1 MARSCPTES
10 ASPLVRACRNGEHG
24 GSRPETQARREL
36 QRRLN
41 RLGVTRRPAATLPR
55 DDLSPIPGA
64 RLASGT
70 LQQTPLGP
78 AWVIEQRF
86 PLHLGHGHGPL
97 HDILSLDPADAARV
111 AGRPRLAEAPVNRWV
126 FLDTETTGLA
136 GGAGTLVFLVGIG
149 GIQADH
155 FVLKQFFLRSPV
167 EEAGMLQA
175 LWEDL
180 GGAPGLVT
188 FNGGAFDLPL
198 LETRY
203 RLAHRRE
210 FRLTDRPHL
219 DLLHPSRRLWRR
231 SLPDCSLGTLE
242 RRVLGVE
249 RELADVPGALIPAL
263 YLDYL
268 RRGDPTAME
277 GVLYHN
283 TQDILSL
290 VRLAGEVVGRFTGA
304 HPESLS
310 GAEALGVAGWH
321 RAAGRARGGCGRV
334 PNCRRLGRPAG
345 PPDCIPRGQQRAAAR
360 APFRGSAFVLAGLAS
375 TGAGGSAALPRTGQA
390 LRVAGAGLQPGE
402 PLGAGSHAC
411 PQPLAKRLAAQAGLG
426 VDRAPPLPLGSQT
439 SPLTA
444 RCRSGQMHPLA
455 QRPPRTMPSPAL
467 QCRLG
472 LRMER

>member
-1 MARSCPTES
+1 MAD
-10 ASPLVRACRNGEHG
+10 
-24 GSRPETQARREL
+24 RPETEARREL

-41 RLGVTRRPAATLPR
+41 RLGVTRRPAATMPR
-55 DDLSPIPGA
+55 DATSPNPGA

-86 PLHLGHGHGPL
+86 PLHLGHGHRPL

-111 AGRPRLAEAPVNRWV
+111 AGRPRLAEAPVNSWV

-321 RAAGRARGGCGRV
+321 RAAGRHE
-334 PNCRRLGRPAG
+334 
-345 PPDCIPRGQQRAAAR
+345 AAAAAFQIAAASDDPQVRLTAFREFSSELRRERRFEEALSFWR
-360 APFRGSAFVLAGLAS
+360 AW
-375 TGAGGSAALPRTGQA
+375 QA
-390 LRVAGAGLQPGE
+390 LAPE
-402 PLGAGSHAC
+402 D
-411 PQPLAKRLAAQAGLG
+411 PQPCLELAKHYEWRTQDYSQASRWAQEAMLALSHWPSDWRRKQVWESIEHRLSRLARKQA
-426 VDRAPPLPLGSQT
+426 R
-439 SPLTA
+439 
-444 RCRSGQMHPLA
+444 
-455 QRPPRTMPSPAL
+455 
-467 QCRLG
+467 
-472 LRMER
+472 